1 MVGKKRRI
9 KRVMKNG
16 RSVILPMDHGITK
29 PEKGIEKIDITIE
42 SVEKYIDAVILH
54 KGIVKSSRAVV
65 ECDVGLIVHLSAS
78 TALSQDPN
86 DKRLVSSVEKA
97 ISLGADA
104 VSVHVNI
111 GSKTEGDQ
119 LEILG
124 NVSETCDWYGMPLLA
139 MMYPRGGVEVNM
151 ETVRHAARIG
161 YEMGADIVK
170 VPYTSRFEE
179 VTRICNV
186 PVVIAGG
193 SKGSEYELLKRVED
207 AMSKGA
213 AGVAVGRNVFSSE
226 DPVSIA
232 KALHMIV
239 HDRMSVEEVI
249 EYEGNMVVR

>member
-9 KRVMKNG
+9 RRIMKNG

-29 PEKGIEKIDITIE
+29 PERGIEKIDSVIE
-42 SVEKYIDAVILH
+42 SVEEYIDAVVLH
-54 KGIVKSSRAVV
+54 KGVVKNSRAVV
-65 ECDVGLIVHLSAS
+65 ECDVGLIIHLSAS
-78 TALSQDPN
+78 TALSHDPN
-86 DKRLVSSVEKA
+86 DKRLIGSVERA
-97 ISLGADA
+97 IALGADA

-119 LEILG
+119 LERLG
-124 NVSETCDWYGMPLLA
+124 RVSETCDWYGIPLLA
-139 MMYPRGGVEVNM
+139 MMYPRGSVEVST

-170 VPYTSRFEE
+170 VPYTPRFDE
-179 VTRICNV
+179 VTGICNV

-207 AMSKGA
+207 AVSRGA

-239 HDRMSVEEVI
+239 HDRMSVEEVV